1 MICIMLGA
9 STSSSSSNCG
19 LLWLLEDQMYSPNIS
34 GVDTTFFKRLAES
47 DPRHHFVTI
56 PPSNSSTTKH
66 QFTIYH
72 QFGQFAVDY
81 NLTEWLALYNK
92 EYLTQRNS
100 LPLLQQSK
108 RDYIAQSFLSSAAM
122 SNAAAMLS
130 AVNQTSG
137 MSSSGVDSPSSSANA
152 ASGLKRQASVR
163 KMLTMSKRKTF
174 SMNLKLQ
181 IDSIFDSLRKTRP
194 HFLFCLLPSLPS
206 RSNETDIS
214 LMRSQL
220 KSYQLL
226 AAARIYRQGYPEH
239 VNYEEFD
246 RRFAL
251 FLPSPSSSSSV
262 ELSSSLLRTSLSG
275 DAHKQAC
282 VQILKALE
290 IDSSLWK
297 LGSTQLFFK
306 AGVLARCEEQRDERL
321 ENVIIR
327 LQAHA
332 RRFIAQKSFDKKKVR
347 NLKIK
352 AEILLAKKL
361 KFSIFSCF
369 FK

>member
-1 MICIMLGA
+1 
-9 STSSSSSNCG
+9 
-19 LLWLLEDQMYSPNIS
+19 
-34 GVDTTFFKRLAES
+34 
-47 DPRHHFVTI
+47 
-56 PPSNSSTTKH
+56 
-66 QFTIYH
+66 
-72 QFGQFAVDY
+72 
-81 NLTEWLALYNK
+81 
-92 EYLTQRNS
+92 
-100 LPLLQQSK
+100 
-108 RDYIAQSFLSSAAM
+108 
-122 SNAAAMLS
+122 
-130 AVNQTSG
+130 
-137 MSSSGVDSPSSSANA
+137 
-152 ASGLKRQASVR
+152 
-163 KMLTMSKRKTF
+163 
-174 SMNLKLQ
+174 
-181 IDSIFDSLRKTRP
+181 
-194 HFLFCLLPSLPS
+194 
-206 RSNETDIS
+206 
-214 LMRSQL
+214 MRSQL

-239 VNYEEFD
+239 FNYEEFD

-321 ENVIIR
+321 ENVIVR

-361 KFSIFSCF
+361 KFSIFFLLFKLTKF
-369 FK
+369 FVYIDFLKFFIYWLFHA